1 MEKITL
7 SPKEK
12 FWKAVEKSEIKSF
25 LRGENGYGM
34 SMSSME
40 TSVSVLFTDVNRAL
54 VAGVYE
60 AYKEDKRVKEMFEN
74 TLLEMLEG
82 DASDVYIA
90 LEYIVRQQDK
100 ECNKNKAFEMN
111 AEPIIVKLQEGLK
124 RNRELLQYKVPVP
137 DMPNGVI
144 VWHQVERFNKRFEEQ
159 HNVTLLVE

>member
-12 FWKAVEKSEIKSF
+12 FWKAAEKSELKSF
-25 LRGENGYGM
+25 LRGENGYGI
-34 SMSSME
+34 SMPSMV
-40 TSVSVLFTDVNRAL
+40 TSILILFTDVNRVL
-54 VAGVYE
+54 SAGVYE

-90 LEYIVRQQDK
+90 LEYISRQQDNK
-100 ECNKNKAFEMN
+100 YNKNKAFEIN

-137 DMPNGVI
+137 GRPNGVI
-144 VWHQVERFNKRFEEQ
+144 VWDQVERFNKKFEEQ

>member
-12 FWKAVEKSEIKSF
+12 FWKAVEKSELKSF
-25 LRGENGYGM
+25 LRGENGYGI

-40 TSVSVLFTDVNRAL
+40 TSVSVLFTDVNMAL

-60 AYKEDKRVKEMFEN
+60 AYKDDKRVKEMFEN

-90 LEYIVRQQDK
+90 LEYIARQQDK
-100 ECNKNKAFEMN
+100 EYNKNKKFEIN

-137 DMPNGVI
+137 GRPEGVI
-144 VWHQVERFNKRFEEQ
+144 VWHQVERFNEKFKER
-159 HNVTLLVE
+159 NNIALLVE